1 MKKILLLALVVL
13 SITSCKKS
21 DEPSNLD
28 LKFDKTTLTFDDVA
42 LHSKQLKIV
51 EPAQY
56 VSDPRLEW
64 LSSDKAVAV
73 VDQKGNVTAVGIGQT
88 IVYAYIKGL
97 NAVRAECTV
106 MVLGKGYSLKIT
118 AERLTINAGDTITG
132 TYTYAPAI
140 PAGSTLEVWQSDTTG
155 RKIIHTR
162 VAESKDGKTGALR
175 FIGLSPGKVKVKLS
189 NSDSKTLLDSLEF
202 TVNEVAITDFQF
214 ADAPTSIEMGTKD
227 TIKVA
232 FTPQGAAY
240 NTVTWKSS
248 DPYYASVDAKGVVT
262 ANKLTGTNPVTIYA
276 STADNRIIA
285 TKINIV
291 PSISKNSFKLEADT
305 ITASI
310 SYEPILSGI
319 SYQGVKPTVTLDA
332 SFAPKEAVDRI
343 FVGFID
349 GAPMG
354 MKTFLVSLSPDY
366 TSIGQ
371 ARFIVTQGEKD
382 KNGKLIADSCV
393 VIVNN
398 IEANIVEIRPV
409 YNTTDFGATT
419 IVSAKFANLYSENM
433 VLDKAVLMI
442 KDAKKPN
449 DASLTKVIE
458 TLTPNLT
465 CPAILG
471 SVKVDFATLITNS
484 EHIARYVVK
493 YTFTCPATGLTNVIA
508 MPVKLDNGA
517 SFVKKR

>member
-21 DEPSNLD
+21 DEPSNVTM
-28 LKFDKTTLTFDDVA
+28 KFDKMTLVFDDVA
-42 LHSKQLKIV
+42 LITKQLKVV
-51 EPAQY
+51 EPSTYA
-56 VSDPRLEW
+56 SDPRLKWTSTNEN
-64 LSSDKAVAV
+64 VAT
-73 VDQKGNVTAVGIGQT
+73 VDQNGNVKAVGIGQT
-88 IVYAYIKGL
+88 SVFAFISGL
-97 NAVRAECTV
+97 DAVRAECKVT
-106 MVLGKGYSLKIT
+106 VLGKGYSLKIT

-162 VAESKDGKTGALR
+162 VTESKDGKTGALR

-214 ADAPTSIEMGTKD
+214 ADVPTEIEVGQKD
-227 TIKVA
+227 TLTVA
-232 FTPQGAAY
+232 FTPATAAY

-248 DPYYASVDAKGVVT
+248 DPYYASVDANGVVT
-262 ANKLTGTNPVTIYA
+262 ANASTNATTAAQVTIYA
-276 STADNRIIA
+276 STIGNRVIG
-285 TKINIV
+285 TVINIKPQTV
-291 PSISKNSFKLEADT
+291 KNTFTLKVKKAST
-305 ITASI
+305 SI
-310 SYEPILSGI
+310 SYDPILAGI
-319 SYQGVKPTVTLDA
+319 SFTGNVPTVTLDQTL
-332 SFAPKEAVDRI
+332 PEAAEDRCDVQ
-343 FVGFID
+343 FYYSSNYKDFILLFD
-349 GAPMG
+349 P
-354 MKTFLVSLSPDY
+354 
-366 TSIGQ
+366 SISTIGT
-371 ARFIVTQGEKD
+371 ARLIVTQGEKD
-382 KNGKLIADSCV
+382 DKGKLIVDTCV
-393 VIVNN
+393 ISAVDFDD
-398 IEANIVEIRPV
+398 NIVVPSAV
-409 YNTTDFGATT
+409 YNTIDMGTKT
-419 IVSAKFANLYSENM
+419 IVSAKFVNLYEEDM
-433 VLDKAVLMI
+433 TIDKVELILADG
-442 KDAKKPN
+442 KDKKK
-449 DASLTKVIE
+449 DKVIE
-458 TLTPNLT
+458 TLTPNMN